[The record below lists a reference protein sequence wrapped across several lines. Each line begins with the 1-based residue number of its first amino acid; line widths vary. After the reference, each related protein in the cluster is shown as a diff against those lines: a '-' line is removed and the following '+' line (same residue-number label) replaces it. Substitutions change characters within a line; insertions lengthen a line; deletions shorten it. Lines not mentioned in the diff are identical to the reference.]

1 MVLQQQSIHTA
12 IQQYIPK
19 HIHNQI
25 KRFPTPVLRIR
36 ADTET
41 DKRMKT
47 QASQQDLQHLV
58 CNAS

>member
-41 DKRMKT
+41 DKRMK
-47 QASQQDLQHLV
+47 
-58 CNAS
+58 N